1 MEVIDEVL
9 AAHHSNKA
17 TILYT
22 FYCSDC
28 NVVLEKYVQLYHL
41 GMGWGLH
48 LKFGSESFNHAAWLV
63 TWRLS
68 PLLLQN
74 QMS

>member
-1 MEVIDEVL
+1 LMRCWLHII
-9 AAHHSNKA
+9 A
-17 TILYT
+17 IRPPFYYT
-22 FYCSDC
+22 FCCSDC
-28 NVVLEKYVQLYHL
+28 NVVLEKYVQLYDL